1 MVNATSE
8 YPPHHFCTSVATG
21 CSGGSRRKEGVW
33 GCVFSCR
40 CEGFRTLWMERACK
54 GNEVLVTHCPQW
66 HLEGNIYSEYQWW
79 LTAKSECISPM
90 EASSCWTPILKQFLM
105 NSLTCKSPNPLNH
118 NQSNSRCIN
127 KNKTIND
134 IWHLETL
141 LWGLSTGREKSLLCF
156 GAQQPSGF
164 VSPWSPMT
172 SGLMETRSAPS
183 STISAPHW
191 PHCIPCLL
199 LFHLISSPPSTSPS
213 LFPWLKSQI
222 SCEEMSYCEWGA
234 PPQRQGNGCSRS
246 HGHMFMNTKAT
257 NPVFLGNTCRH
268 QHCLNLW
275 VYLKNMEDAC
285 RNPTRA
291 HRKTS
296 DENTVHRLYH
306 MGVQAFGLP
315 GLDWVERKYL
325 WDTHAI

>member
-40 CEGFRTLWMERACK
+40 CEGFRTVWMERACK

-285 RNPTRA
+285 RNPTERQVMKIQCTDYTTWVSKLLVCLGWTEW
-291 HRKTS
+291 RGNIFGT
-296 DENTVHRLYH
+296 H
-306 MGVQAFGLP
+306 MQ
-315 GLDWVERKYL
+315 YS
-325 WDTHAI
+325 